1 MNLKR
6 LNRVSQFLGSAKGE
20 KCNEHCE
27 VASRNKER
35 LNGGKEP
42 KMGCDVTNGEK
53 NSPATGP
60 NKIDKSLLSCAE
72 SSQEM
77 KDSGKQKEKAFK
89 YV

>member
-1 MNLKR
+1 M
-6 LNRVSQFLGSAKGE
+6 
-20 KCNEHCE
+20 
-27 VASRNKER
+27 ASRNKER
-35 LNGGKEP
+35 LNEGKEP

-89 YV
+89 YVERIFIFMSFYIQRYCVQL